1 MQNKGF
7 WAIVALLIL
16 GAVGAVVFAN
26 RAEAPQSNTD
36 KDRLASVQDDDHVR
50 GKADSSVVL
59 IEYGDVEC
67 PSCALYDPVAEALLA
82 SHGDKVA
89 FVFRH
94 FPITNKHPY
103 AMIAA
108 RAAEAAGRQNKFFE
122 LTHFMYQRQQQWAA
136 VTSQTDPTN
145 TFVTYAGELGLDTE
159 KFRAAMAD
167 PATLDFINRQ
177 RDGASAFDV
186 TGTPSLILNGEKVE
200 ARSLE
205 QLQGL
210 LDQKLQATSQS

>member
-7 WAIVALLIL
+7 WAIVAILVL
-16 GAVGAVVFAN
+16 GAIGAVVFAN
-26 RAEAPQSNTD
+26 RAEAPQGTTD
-36 KDRLASVQDDDHVR
+36 KDRLAKVQTDDHVR

-59 IEYGDVEC
+59 IEYGDIEC

-108 RAAEAAGRQNKFFE
+108 RAAEAAARQDKFFE
-122 LTHFMYQRQQQWAA
+122 LTHLMYQRQQQWAA
-136 VTSQTDPTN
+136 VANQNDPT
-145 TFVTYAGELGLDTE
+145 TAFVAYAKELGLDAE
-159 KFRAAMAD
+159 KFKTAMAD
-167 PATLDFINRQ
+167 PATLDFIIRQ
-177 RDGASAFDV
+177 RDEAGAFDV
-186 TGTPSLILNGEKVE
+186 TGTPSLFLNGEKLD

-205 QLQGL
+205 QFQSA
-210 LDQKLQATSQS
+210 LDQKLQETTPN

>member
-7 WAIVALLIL
+7 WAIVAILII
-16 GAVGAVVFAN
+16 GAVGAIVFAN
-26 RAEAPQSNTD
+26 RAEAPQGTAD
-36 KDRLASVQDDDHVR
+36 KDRLAVVQEGDHVR

-59 IEYGDVEC
+59 IEYGDIEC
-67 PSCALYDPVAEALLA
+67 PSCALYDPVAEALVA

-108 RAAEAAGRQNKFFE
+108 RAAEAGGKQNKFFE
-122 LTHFMYQRQQQWAA
+122 LTHLMYQRQQQWSA
-136 VTSQTDPTN
+136 VASQTDPTN
-145 TFVTYAGELGLDTE
+145 TFVTYAQELGLDAD

-167 PATLDFINRQ
+167 PSTLDYVNRQ
-177 RDGASAFDV
+177 RDEASVFDV
-186 TGTPSLILNGEKVE
+186 TGTPTLILNGEKVE
-200 ARSLE
+200 VRSLE
-205 QLQGL
+205 QIQSL
-210 LDQKLQATSQS
+210 LDQKLQETSKS